1 MRRIWITRAA
11 PGAEST
17 AKRVRDLGFEAI
29 VAPVL
34 KLRDLPGRIDLA
46 GVGALAFTS
55 ANAVRAFA
63 ARSSRRD
70 LPVFAVGGATA
81 GAAEL
86 AGFAEV
92 VSADGDVAAL
102 ARLIAGRVSAP
113 GSVVL
118 HPGAAEPAGD
128 MTCVLEDA
136 GIEVRAVTLYET
148 VAAEVPAAILDGL
161 GAIEGMLVHSPKAG
175 RRLAEILKF
184 RSAPQLTAYCLSPE
198 VCTPLESLD
207 IGRVIAAPLPT
218 EDALLSL
225 MT

>member
-1 MRRIWITRAA
+1 MRRIWITRAL

-17 AKRVRDLGFEAI
+17 AERVRGLGFEAI

-34 KLRDLPGRIDLA
+34 KLRDLPGPIDLA

-63 ARSSRRD
+63 ARTRRRD
-70 LPVFAVGGATA
+70 LPVFAVGEATA
-81 GAAEL
+81 GAARL

-102 ARLIAGRVSAP
+102 ARLIARSATAP
-113 GSVVL
+113 GGVVL

-128 MTCVLEDA
+128 MTRALEGA
-136 GIEVRAVTLYET
+136 GIEVRAVSLYET
-148 VAAEVPAAILDGL
+148 VAAEVPAAVLEGL
-161 GAIEGMLVHSPKAG
+161 GAIEGVLVHSPKAG
-175 RRLAEILKF
+175 RRLAEILAA
-184 RSAPQLTAYCLSPE
+184 RSAPHLTAYCLSPE
-198 VCTPLESLD
+198 VCVPLESLD

-225 MT
+225 MA

>member
-1 MRRIWITRAA
+1 MKRIWITRAL

-17 AKRVRDLGFEAI
+17 AERVRGLGFVAI

-34 KLRDLPGRIDLA
+34 RLHDLPGRIDLA
-46 GVGALAFTS
+46 SVGALAFTS

-63 ARSSRRD
+63 ERSPRRD
-70 LPVFAVGGATA
+70 LPVFAVGEATA
-81 GAAEL
+81 GTARL

-102 ARLIAGRVSAP
+102 ARLIAHRATALRGA
-113 GSVVL
+113 VL

-128 MTCVLEDA
+128 MTGALEGL
-136 GIEVRAVTLYET
+136 GIEVRAVSLYES
-148 VAAEVPAAILDGL
+148 VAAEIPAAVLEEL
-161 GAIEGMLVHSPKAG
+161 GAIEGVLVYSPKAG
-175 RRLAEILKF
+175 RRLAEILAA
-184 RSAPQLTAYCLSPE
+184 RSAPHLTAYCLSPE
-198 VCTPLESLD
+198 VCAPLESLD

-225 MT
+225 MA